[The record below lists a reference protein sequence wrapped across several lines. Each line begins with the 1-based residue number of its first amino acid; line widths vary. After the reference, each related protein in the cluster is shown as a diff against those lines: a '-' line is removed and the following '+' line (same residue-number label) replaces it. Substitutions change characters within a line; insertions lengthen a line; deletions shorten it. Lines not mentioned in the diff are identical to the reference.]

1 MKDFFYNLSRMT
13 RVTIVSC
20 GFLLALALLI
30 FLFLVICP
38 VKKDNTANY
47 VNEKIIYSVTVT
59 STQPANAAST
69 EISSIM
75 KTRKTTDK
83 KRKTTTTVTTT
94 IVIDDKQESDINNEL
109 NIDSSNNSQS
119 YDNNYSNNNNYNNN
133 YNYSVPS
140 TEPQVVDTD
149 VPSVSDESVI
159 DEPVLDDSLSE

>member
-119 YDNNYSNNNNYNNN
+119 YDNNYNNN